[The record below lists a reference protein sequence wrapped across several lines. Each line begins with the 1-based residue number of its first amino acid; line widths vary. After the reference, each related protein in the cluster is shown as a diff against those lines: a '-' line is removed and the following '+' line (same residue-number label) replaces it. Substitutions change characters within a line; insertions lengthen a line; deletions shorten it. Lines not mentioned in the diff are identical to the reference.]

1 MFKKE
6 DKLLKVIISKKCF
19 TAVWLRW
26 NVHSLKISKR
36 SGLLFYSS
44 LVDRNEAD
52 FIVEKAYL
60 KIEPA

>member
-1 MFKKE
+1 M
-6 DKLLKVIISKKCF
+6 
-19 TAVWLRW
+19 AQ
-26 NVHSLKISKR
+26 R

-60 KIEPA
+60 KIEPAETVLNRNQRLFNQ